1 MSGDVF
7 GDDFL
12 DALDS
17 ADPVTDDGGDTV
29 VSEVDQHEA
38 DAERHSAGSD
48 GADLLDV
55 DADDQEDND
64 DADDQDEHP
73 VACRFCH
80 AGFETVDRAE
90 AHTCPDRRAFDDTSD
105 QVQRPSVLVPGTHE
119 LSLLTSFDGHGVAA
133 YWDLRRTFDEDPVDV
148 ADAVDGFAF
157 EGDCWYIDPEKTSA
171 WRDGIAIPED
181 QREHCPPIDEDAD
194 TFFEFQFSVVADDPV
209 GERKA
214 TFTVR
219 PSFPDARKPNGDRVG
234 GFPADAPEGVRVEI
248 NSANVHPWR
257 VFELLGRLLEELDV
271 DPAYVDVENLHPW
284 SRVTQ
289 LGRYYRVL
297 RELSEEHPVSMGGL
311 LERISRVA
319 PCAGGKGAHFW
330 DDEDVTGHYE
340 AIAMDCE
347 GWEKL
352 LPGSSTAKL
361 LQSYHP
367 FRVRS
372 EDNVDDYLRDPKLE
386 LKFATSRHL
395 DDGLPWDGADPIPVV
410 AEDAYD
416 LADLLDEFDETL
428 ANCIKWAGLP
438 THADQTVHS
447 GDEYWTPTD
456 EPRDIDFVTDPVER
470 VADAEADVVEQQVA
484 RLDTSE
490 GTRAVLADLLDG
502 QDGKH
507 WSQIRE
513 SAGVSKSTV
522 YRAAKAFP
530 DILRVENGHFSLE
543 DRTTRET
550 LRGALSV
557 FEDVTDWVRGRVSS
571 IGDAVDTSLEDTP
584 LLSWARRHGV
594 DVDRGR
600 DGLTLRIEGRRPSWY
615 DLWNL
620 ARDAV
625 DAAVATGSNTALE
638 FAQTATLVYQDAEG
652 QQVRDDSFVRY
663 DSTQGRIVV
672 DGVSHRTLH

>member
-181 QREHCPPIDEDAD
+181 QREHCPPTDEDAD

-248 NSANVHPWR
+248 NSANIHPWR

-330 DDEDVTGHYE
+330 DD
-340 AIAMDCE
+340 
-347 GWEKL
+347 
-352 LPGSSTAKL
+352 
-361 LQSYHP
+361 
-367 FRVRS
+367 
-372 EDNVDDYLRDPKLE
+372 
-386 LKFATSRHL
+386 
-395 DDGLPWDGADPIPVV
+395 
-410 AEDAYD
+410 
-416 LADLLDEFDETL
+416 
-428 ANCIKWAGLP
+428 
-438 THADQTVHS
+438 
-447 GDEYWTPTD
+447 
-456 EPRDIDFVTDPVER
+456 
-470 VADAEADVVEQQVA
+470 
-484 RLDTSE
+484 
-490 GTRAVLADLLDG
+490 
-502 QDGKH
+502 
-507 WSQIRE
+507 
-513 SAGVSKSTV
+513 
-522 YRAAKAFP
+522 
-530 DILRVENGHFSLE
+530 
-543 DRTTRET
+543 
-550 LRGALSV
+550 
-557 FEDVTDWVRGRVSS
+557 EDVTDWVRGRVSS